1 LSGCVGDPGG
11 GTVGL
16 VSGLFG
22 GIGFEDGLGNSGAL
36 GAKDGDVGGVGM
48 GCVQP
53 AVTAARVIAARAIA
67 ANVSLGTFILAP
79 PLKDSLF

>member
-1 LSGCVGDPGG
+1 LFGLSGCVGDPGG

-16 VSGLFG
+16 VSGVFG

-53 AVTAARVIAARAIA
+53 AITAARAIA
-67 ANVSLGTFILAP
+67 ANASLGTFILAP